1 MARDRRIWVA
11 LVDGNGARLMSPGKV
26 NISPD
31 SDVDDVKQA
40 VEAMYRGSA
49 LERITRTDLS
59 VYADQAAFVRNDAPL
74 AADARVEGY
83 GEHLANAILVVSPFT
98 SNKRQRWE
106 DVETHEVVES
116 PVSVF
121 SNDAWR
127 EFDSSAKPKLSGKPP
142 DLPIA
147 EPAEGC
153 ITTFMDLKTKVQVVC
168 LPHRLPKSAVMKSHI
183 VLIRPFTVK
192 MIIAM
197 AACTDSHIAVVGN
210 AGIGK
215 SYMQLVILL
224 WWARPELRPVVGNG
238 DGAATL
244 AKFFDG
250 IDAIARVEL
259 GDITIRADLY
269 FKHEQAHYGIDN
281 LTQVLPSSLNSMST
295 LLLYEPR
302 SSPKAIMDCG
312 ISDGHLWA
320 TVSPLEDRYKEFAKT
335 GGALKYMECPYEDE
349 LVFMAT
355 VMEKC
360 VRSELKPLY
369 EESLVRKR
377 IRIYGLYQRVVLPT
391 SAGVLKADDDAK
403 ERELAA
409 LTLEKLQKSW
419 FIAEKRTVGMMEIS
433 HRILRI
439 SPELDEKFDSY
450 TLKPANDL
458 VVETLGNLLF
468 QIDVQ
473 QLKSQLIAYVAN
485 PTNPSVSPAIKG
497 SMPITLEIF
506 FIKYAAAHDIK
517 GHWEDWEVA
526 TTMFT
531 AKPKPKSLRSRRSRK
546 SVDWTPKWEAFSLNV
561 NQINRSKLPTYAD
574 IVAAPT
580 SIFYMNDPAYP
591 FVDCFWCDDDKMAVH
606 AGQVTMSEN
615 GHPKG
620 IGTFNTM
627 KKNIGIPDGVKL
639 VVNYITLPY
648 QADRYANGSRSY
660 FFSDDNDV
668 GITEIQRTVDFRVIK
683 MSLR

>member
-142 DLPIA
+142 
-147 EPAEGC
+147 
-153 ITTFMDLKTKVQVVC
+153 
-168 LPHRLPKSAVMKSHI
+168 
-183 VLIRPFTVK
+183 
-192 MIIAM
+192 
-197 AACTDSHIAVVGN
+197 
-210 AGIGK
+210 

-497 SMPITLEIF
+497 SMPITLETF

>member
-142 DLPIA
+142 
-147 EPAEGC
+147 
-153 ITTFMDLKTKVQVVC
+153 
-168 LPHRLPKSAVMKSHI
+168 
-183 VLIRPFTVK
+183 
-192 MIIAM
+192 
-197 AACTDSHIAVVGN
+197 
-210 AGIGK
+210 

-497 SMPITLEIF
+497 SMPITLETF

-517 GHWEDWEVA
+517 GHWEDWEVV